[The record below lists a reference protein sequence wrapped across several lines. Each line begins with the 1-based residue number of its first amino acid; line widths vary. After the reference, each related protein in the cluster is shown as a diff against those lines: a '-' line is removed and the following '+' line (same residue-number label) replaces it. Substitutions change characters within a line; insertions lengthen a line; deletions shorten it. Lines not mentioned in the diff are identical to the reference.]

1 MASGSRAVL
10 QICKAD
16 GAFRW
21 VYDAASVADEQMLR
35 ATQHLLM
42 LLNDAVR
49 AGSHR
54 RTVGELSLVSEEERA
69 QLLQGLNHTVAS
81 HTPAA
86 CLHRLFEAQV
96 RRTPEAIA
104 VTYGDDSLTYAELN
118 TRRTVGPIGWYSLA
132 CSRTAWR
139 CAPGAGCRCWSG
151 CWGSSK
157 PAAPMCRWIPP
168 IAASGYSTSRRTR
181 RRCCCWR
188 MSLADKRWVTARCRC
203 WRWNSH

>member
-69 QLLQGLNHTVAS
+69 QLLQG
-81 HTPAA
+81 PQP
-86 CLHRLFEAQV
+86 HRRFTHAGGLSAPVV
-96 RRTPEAIA
+96 RSTGQTDAG
-104 VTYGDDSLTYAELN
+104 GDRGD
-118 TRRTVGPIGWYSLA
+118 V
-132 CSRTAWR
+132 WR
-139 CAPGAGCRCWSG
+139 
-151 CWGSSK
+151 
-157 PAAPMCRWIPP
+157 
-168 IAASGYSTSRRTR
+168 
-181 RRCCCWR
+181 
-188 MSLADKRWVTARCRC
+188 
-203 WRWNSH
+203 

>member
-81 HTPAA
+81 HAGGLSAPV
-86 CLHRLFEAQV
+86 V
-96 RRTPEAIA
+96 RSTGQTDAG
-104 VTYGDDSLTYAELN
+104 GDRGD
-118 TRRTVGPIGWYSLA
+118 V
-132 CSRTAWR
+132 WR
-139 CAPGAGCRCWSG
+139 
-151 CWGSSK
+151 
-157 PAAPMCRWIPP
+157 
-168 IAASGYSTSRRTR
+168 
-181 RRCCCWR
+181 
-188 MSLADKRWVTARCRC
+188 
-203 WRWNSH
+203 